1 MLGATVQTQMTEH
14 RSRARS
20 PKVTRSSQMTRAAL
34 LFTGL
39 LLVGCVN
46 GRNSGDLMVS
56 CMFETDAPGSYTAA
70 ANVLGANGLPVVVP
84 AKGGTASGAAA
95 ISVCMD
101 RRASAEKVAIR
112 NATTTTTAPGEQ
124 ALPTDYPLMP
134 GDAELWAGLSAAQRQ
149 LALSY
154 LQSGGTIRSSLA
166 EK

>member
-1 MLGATVQTQMTEH
+1 MPKTSVPAGLTGH
-14 RSRARS
+14 RSGAHS
-20 PKVTRSSQMTRAAL
+20 PKLMRSSQMTRAAL
-34 LFTGL
+34 LLTGL
-39 LLVGCVN
+39 LLVGCASA
-46 GRNSGDLMVS
+46 RNSSDLMVS

-95 ISVCMD
+95 ISACID
-101 RRASAEKVAIR
+101 RHASAENAAKR
-112 NATTTTTAPGEQ
+112 NATTTTTAPGGQ

-154 LQSGGTIRSSLA
+154 LKFGGTIRSSMA